1 MAIGIC
7 VWCGCCFRY
16 TRYGLGTPFRPA
28 RVALRRRCY
37 LRRHLHCAGSVLSS
51 TVTRRWLCTALG
63 LRARQ
68 CRPLCR
74 PPLRHHCYCGSNCAA
89 PELCRQSPLLRRCL
103 HCAWAACS
111 AQTSPPENRP
121 QSKRRFHMLIHGKFV
136 FASRPAES
144 KTSRA
149 ISFSSHVRRPDAER
163 PHGFCSRE
171 VKRQSPTLIEMP
183 ARNTQAQS

>member
-1 MAIGIC
+1 MGSAPLLGRPVWPSAAAVIC
-7 VWCGCCFRY
+7 GDI
-16 TRYGLGTPFRPA
+16 
-28 RVALRRRCY
+28 
-37 LRRHLHCAGSVLSS
+37 
-51 TVTRRWLCTALG
+51 CTALALCSLPPSHDG
-63 LRARQ
+63 GCVLRWGCEHGNVGHYAA
-68 CRPLCR
+68 

-89 PELCRQSPLLRRCL
+89 PELRRQSPLLRRCL

-111 AQTSPPENRP
+111 ARMSPPENRP
-121 QSKRRFHMLIHGKFV
+121 QSIRRFHMLIHGKFV